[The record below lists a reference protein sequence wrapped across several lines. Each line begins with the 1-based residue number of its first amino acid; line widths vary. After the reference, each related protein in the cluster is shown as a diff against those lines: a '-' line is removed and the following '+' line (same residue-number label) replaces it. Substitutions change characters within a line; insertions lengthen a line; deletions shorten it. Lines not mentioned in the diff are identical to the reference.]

1 MKFNKILLACS
12 LAFITQSASA
22 DNLQQIFDQALT
34 KDPIYLE
41 AQANRDAALEQITEK
56 EAANLPQIGLSAD
69 LGYTM
74 TSDTTTATQT
84 TKAANG
90 NALKGMVGIG
100 LTQSIYEEGN
110 FIAVSQ
116 AAKQAEQ
123 SELAVQA
130 QLQSLILRVANA
142 YFNILGAN
150 DTLEFTKRNNEAVE
164 RQLEQTTQRYNVGL
178 TDKTDVLEAQ
188 SSFDLSVAEV
198 INAENTL
205 ANSYEAL
212 TEITGLTHI
221 SIAPLNTQRFSPAA
235 PDGARDS
242 WLATANNKNLSI
254 QIQRI
259 AKQIAEGNVDL
270 AGSADSMSL
279 NLVAN
284 AGTQYSDYGDDNN
297 NGGQGLE
304 STVSSGN
311 VGLEFSMPLY
321 TGGAVTSVEK
331 QAAYQ
336 VTASQEQLTKA
347 TREVQTQVRTFYNN
361 VTAGLSS
368 IKAYE
373 QTVKSS
379 ESALEA
385 TEAGFGVGTR
395 TIIDVLNA
403 TKGLYQSKQALSAS
417 RYNYIISVLQLK
429 QAAGTLSAEDVKLV
443 NAGLEPLS

>member
-1 MKFNKILLACS
+1 MKFNKILLACG
-12 LAFITQSASA
+12 LAFFAHSASA
-22 DNLQQIFDQALT
+22 DNLQQIFQQALT
-34 KDPIYLE
+34 KDPLYLE
-41 AQANRDAALEQITEK
+41 AQANRDAALEKITEQ
-56 EAANLPQIGLSAD
+56 EASNLPQIGLSAD
-69 LGYTM
+69 LGYGI
-74 TSDTTTATQT
+74 TSDYKTNST
-84 TKAANG
+84 ANG
-90 NALKGMVGIG
+90 NALTGNVGIG
-100 LTQSIYEEGN
+100 LTQSLYEESN
-110 FIAVSQ
+110 FINVSQ

-130 QLQSLILRVANA
+130 ELQSLILRVSNA
-142 YFNILGAN
+142 YFSVLTAN
-150 DTLEFTKRNNEAVE
+150 DALEFSNRNKDAVE

-188 SSFDLSVAEV
+188 STFDLSVAEV

-205 ANSYEAL
+205 ANSYESL
-212 TEITGLTHI
+212 TEITGLTHTD
-221 SIAPLNTQRFSPAA
+221 IAPLNTDRFSPTA
-235 PDGARDS
+235 PNGQRNN
-242 WLATANNKNLSI
+242 WLDTANNQNLSI

-259 AKQIAEGNVDL
+259 AKQIAEGNVEL
-270 AGSADSMSL
+270 VGSVDNMAL

-284 AGTQYSDYGDDNN
+284 AGAAYTDYGDDNQ
-297 NGGQGLE
+297 GGINSE
-304 STVSSGN
+304 STVSSAN
-311 VGLEFSMPLY
+311 VGIEFSMPLY
-321 TGGAVTSVEK
+321 TGGAVTSTEK

-347 TREVQTQVRTFYNN
+347 SREVQTQIRTYYNN

-403 TKGLYQSKQALSAS
+403 TKSLYQSKQSLSAS
-417 RYNYIISVLQLK
+417 RYNYIISMLQLK
-429 QAAGTLSAEDVKLV
+429 QAAGTLNAEDINLV
-443 NAGLEPLS
+443 NAGLKDNI

>member
-56 EAANLPQIGLSAD
+56 EAANLPQIGLTAD

-74 TSDTTTATQT
+74 TSDSAIASGTQ
-84 TKAANG
+84 NG
-90 NALKGMVGIG
+90 NALQSTVGIG

-123 SELAVQA
+123 SELVVQV

-142 YFNILGAN
+142 YFNVLGAN
-150 DTLEFTKRNNEAVE
+150 DTLEFTQRNKEAVE

-198 INAENTL
+198 IIAENTL

-221 SIAPLNTQRFSPAA
+221 NIAPLNTQRFSPAA

-284 AGTQYSDYGDDNN
+284 AGTRYTDYGDDNN
-297 NGGQGLE
+297 NGGQGIE
-304 STVSSGN
+304 STVSSGDI
-311 VGLEFSMPLY
+311 GLKFSMPLY

-347 TREVQTQVRTFYNN
+347 TREVQTQIRTFYNN

-385 TEAGFGVGTR
+385 TEAGFSVGTR
-395 TIIDVLNA
+395 TIIDVLDA
-403 TKGLYQSKQALSAS
+403 TKVLYQSKQALSAS

>member
-1 MKFNKILLACS
+1 MKFNKILLACG
-12 LAFITQSASA
+12 LAFFAHSASA
-22 DNLQQIFDQALT
+22 DNLQQIFEQALT
-34 KDPIYLE
+34 KDPLYLE
-41 AQANRDAALEQITEK
+41 AQANRDAALEKITEQ
-56 EAANLPQIGLSAD
+56 EASNLPQIGLSAD
-69 LGYTM
+69 LGYGI
-74 TSDTTTATQT
+74 TSDYKTNATG
-84 TKAANG
+84 NG
-90 NALKGMVGIG
+90 NALTSTVGIG
-100 LTQSIYEEGN
+100 LTQSLYEESN
-110 FIAVSQ
+110 FINVSQ

-130 QLQSLILRVANA
+130 QLQSLILRVSNA
-142 YFNILGAN
+142 YFSVLTAN
-150 DTLEFTKRNNEAVE
+150 DTLEFSNRNKEAVE

-188 SSFDLSVAEV
+188 STFDLSVAEV

-205 ANSYEAL
+205 ANSYESL
-212 TEITGLTHI
+212 TEITGLTHTD
-221 SIAPLNTQRFSPAA
+221 IAPLNTARFSPTA
-235 PDGARDS
+235 PNGQRNN
-242 WLATANNKNLSI
+242 WLDTANNQNLSI

-270 AGSADSMSL
+270 ASSADNMSL

-284 AGTQYSDYGDDNN
+284 AGAQYTSYGDDNQSGTN
-297 NGGQGLE
+297 AE
-304 STVSSGN
+304 SVVSSGN
-311 VGLEFSMPLY
+311 VGIEFSMPLY
-321 TGGAVTSVEK
+321 TGGAVTSTEK
-331 QAAYQ
+331 QAVYQ

-347 TREVQTQVRTFYNN
+347 SREVQTQIRTYYNN

-403 TKGLYQSKQALSAS
+403 TKSLYQSKQSLSAS
-417 RYNYIISVLQLK
+417 RYNYIISMLQLK
-429 QAAGTLSAEDVKLV
+429 QAAGTLNAEDINLV
-443 NAGLEPLS
+443 NAGLETSN

>member
-1 MKFNKILLACS
+1 MKFNKILLACG
-12 LAFITQSASA
+12 LAFFANSASA
-22 DNLQQIFDQALT
+22 DNLQQIFEQALT
-34 KDPIYLE
+34 KDPLYLE
-41 AQANRDAALEQITEK
+41 AQANRDAALERITEQ
-56 EAANLPQIGLSAD
+56 EAANLPQIGLNAD

-74 TSDTTTATQT
+74 TSDYRTNTTS
-84 TKAANG
+84 NG
-90 NALKGMVGIG
+90 NALTSTVGLR
-100 LTQSIYEEGN
+100 LTQSLYEESN
-110 FIAVSQ
+110 FINVSQ

-130 QLQSLILRVANA
+130 ELQSLILRVSNA
-142 YFNILGAN
+142 YFNVLRAN
-150 DTLEFTKRNNEAVE
+150 DTLEFSNRNKDAVE

-205 ANSYEAL
+205 ANSYESL
-212 TEITGLTHI
+212 TEITGLTHTDI
-221 SIAPLNTQRFSPAA
+221 SPLNTARFSPTA
-235 PDGARDS
+235 PNGQRDN
-242 WLATANNKNLSI
+242 WLDTANNQNLSI

-270 AGSADSMSL
+270 ANSTDNMSL

-284 AGTQYSDYGDDNN
+284 AGAKYTDYGDDNN
-297 NGGQGLE
+297 NGGAGFE
-304 STVSSGN
+304 NTVSSGN
-311 VGLEFSMPLY
+311 VGIEFSMPLY
-321 TGGAVTSVEK
+321 TGGAVTSTEK
-331 QAAYQ
+331 QAVYK

-347 TREVQTQVRTFYNN
+347 SREVQTKIRTYYNN
-361 VTAGLSS
+361 VTAALSS

-385 TEAGFGVGTR
+385 TQAGFGVGTR

-403 TKGLYQSKQALSAS
+403 TKGLYQSKQSLSGS
-417 RYNYIISVLQLK
+417 RYNYIISMLQLK
-429 QAAGTLSAEDVKLV
+429 QAAGTLNAEDVNLV
-443 NAGLEPLS
+443 NAGLKAKY

>member
-1 MKFNKILLACS
+1 MKFNKILLACG
-12 LAFITQSASA
+12 LALFANSASA
-22 DNLQQIFDQALT
+22 DNLQQIFEQALT
-34 KDPIYLE
+34 KDPLYLE
-41 AQANRDAALEQITEK
+41 AQANRDAALEKITEQ
-56 EAANLPQIGLSAD
+56 EASNLPQIGLSAD
-69 LGYTM
+69 LGYGI
-74 TSDTTTATQT
+74 TSDYRTDGS
-84 TKAANG
+84 ANG
-90 NALKGMVGIG
+90 DALKGTVGIA
-100 LTQSIYEEGN
+100 LTQSLYEESN
-110 FIAVSQ
+110 FINVSQ

-130 QLQSLILRVANA
+130 ELQSLILRVSNA
-142 YFNILGAN
+142 YFSVLTAN
-150 DTLEFTKRNNEAVE
+150 DALEFSNRNKDAVE

-188 SSFDLSVAEV
+188 STFDLSVAEV

-205 ANSYEAL
+205 ANSYESL
-212 TEITGLTHI
+212 TEITGLTHTDI
-221 SIAPLNTQRFSPAA
+221 SPLNTARFSPTE
-235 PDGARDS
+235 PDGTRNG
-242 WLATANNKNLSI
+242 WLDTANNQNLSI

-270 AGSADSMSL
+270 ASSADNMSL

-284 AGTQYSDYGDDNN
+284 AGAQYTDYGDKNS
-297 NGGQGLE
+297 NGGAGLE
-304 STVSSGN
+304 NTVSSGN
-311 VGLEFSMPLY
+311 VGIEFSMPLY
-321 TGGAVTSVEK
+321 TGGAVTSTEK
-331 QAAYQ
+331 QAVYQ

-347 TREVQTQVRTFYNN
+347 SREVQTQIRTFYNN

-403 TKGLYQSKQALSAS
+403 TKSLYQSKQSLSAS
-417 RYNYIISVLQLK
+417 RYNYIISMLQLK
-429 QAAGTLSAEDVKLV
+429 QAAGTLNAEDINLV
-443 NAGLEPLS
+443 NAGLIATN

>member
-1 MKFNKILLACS
+1 MKFNKILLACG
-12 LAFITQSASA
+12 LAFFAHSASA
-22 DNLQQIFDQALT
+22 DNLQQIFEQALT
-34 KDPIYLE
+34 KDPLYLE
-41 AQANRDAALEQITEK
+41 AQANRDAALEKITEQ
-56 EAANLPQIGLSAD
+56 EASNLPQIGLSAD
-69 LGYTM
+69 LGYGI
-74 TSDTTTATQT
+74 TSDTQT
-84 TKAANG
+84 TNGTQNG
-90 NALKGMVGIG
+90 NALTGTVGIG
-100 LTQSIYEEGN
+100 LTQSLYEESN
-110 FIAVSQ
+110 FINVSQ

-130 QLQSLILRVANA
+130 ELQSLILRVSNA
-142 YFNILGAN
+142 YFSVLTAN
-150 DTLEFTKRNNEAVE
+150 DTLEFSNRNKEAVE

-188 SSFDLSVAEV
+188 STFDLSVAEV

-205 ANSYEAL
+205 ANSYESL
-212 TEITGLTHI
+212 TEITGLTHTDI
-221 SIAPLNTQRFSPAA
+221 SPLNTARFSPTA
-235 PDGARDS
+235 PNGERNN
-242 WLATANNKNLSI
+242 WLDTANNQNLSI

-270 AGSADSMSL
+270 AGSADNMSL

-284 AGTQYSDYGDDNN
+284 AGAKYTSYGDDNL
-297 NGGQGLE
+297 GGTNAE

-311 VGLEFSMPLY
+311 VGIEFSMPLY
-321 TGGAVTSVEK
+321 TGGAVTSTEK
-331 QAAYQ
+331 QAVYQ

-347 TREVQTQVRTFYNN
+347 SREVQTQIRTYYNN

-403 TKGLYQSKQALSAS
+403 TKSLYQSKQSLSAS
-417 RYNYIISVLQLK
+417 RYNYIISMLQLK
-429 QAAGTLSAEDVKLV
+429 QAAGTLNAEDINLV
-443 NAGLEPLS
+443 NAGLKDSI